1 MVLLLAIVAGL
12 LAGLVWSRWRRQPYR
27 SPQLQHLWL
36 AFVAFLPQFVV
47 VYLPAT
53 RDLIPDWLVAVLLI
67 VSQIMLLVFA
77 WANRRM
83 IGMLIL
89 LCGAALNLT
98 VMTTN
103 CGFMPVSPQTAS
115 RLVSED
121 VLQDFPLGSRFG
133 IKDILLRP
141 EDTRLELLADRFLP
155 PTWFPY
161 QVAFSLGDVFI
172 ALGIFWLLAKPQS
185 SVQFTQKGISI

>member
-47 VYLPAT
+47 VYLPTT
-53 RDLIPDWLVAVLLI
+53 RNLIPDWLVAVLLI

-77 WANRRM
+77 WVNRRM

-89 LCGAALNLT
+89 LGGAALNLA

-103 CGFMPVSPQTAS
+103 SGFMPIGPQTAS

-121 VLQDFPLGSRFG
+121 VLRNFPLGSRFG

-172 ALGIFWLLAKPQS
+172 ALGIFWLLSKPQS
-185 SVQFTQKGISI
+185 SVQFTQKGISV